1 MNNDIKS
8 SRPQAKSAPSTPPAP
23 LDNPT
28 TSSASIGSVPVSTVQ
43 TTDQKQSGPIHKKS
57 RSTWKK
63 VTYALIAAG
72 LFVALVAG
80 GAAAYYFSMIRPVS
94 QDSRNIKVKIE
105 DNTSIAQI
113 GQLLKGKGLIRD
125 ERVFSVY
132 TKMTGMGAK
141 LKAGTY
147 HLSPSESLAQIVEH
161 ITKGANDE
169 FMLTFY
175 PGATLRDTTD
185 KDEKKKTDV
194 KTVLKRAGYDEKE
207 IETAL
212 SKQYQHPLFQDKP
225 ASADLEGYV
234 YGETYK
240 FASEATVE
248 DILKYT
254 FDEYYAQIKKHDLI
268 ARFKDRGLNLYQGIT
283 LASIIQRE
291 VYAQDMKQVAQV
303 FYSRMSIDMPLGS
316 DVTYQY
322 AADKTGVERSVNL
335 DSPYNT
341 RRYGGLPPGPISTP
355 GIDALRAV
363 AEPADGDHLY
373 FLSGDDN
380 ITYYGRTEA
389 EHQSNIDNHCK
400 EKCKII

>member
-363 AEPADGDHLY
+363 AEPADGDYLY